1 MFDKQQQQQSAVC
14 TRSRSLIEP
23 TVATLQSMSPE
34 FAYKSDNMSFGNQFE
49 IVFNNFHYKRNART
63 IARLSILAAG
73 SGSST
78 AAAAAASMCC
88 TGDAGGDAERVTKG
102 DVVEDAAGAGAE
114 GAVRKNSEESNG
126 DTVSERG

>member
-1 MFDKQQQQQSAVC
+1 MFDKQQQQQSAIC

-102 DVVEDAAGAGAE
+102 DVVEDATGAGAE
-114 GAVRKNSEESNG
+114 GAVRENREESDG
-126 DTVSERG
+126 DSVSERR

>member
-114 GAVRKNSEESNG
+114 GAVRENREESDG
-126 DTVSERG
+126 DTVSERR

>member
-114 GAVRKNSEESNG
+114 GAVRENREESDG
-126 DTVSERG
+126 DSVSERG